1 MKKLITIFAV
11 VNIFSFNI
19 YAESETD
26 KDLKIKQLEAELKD
40 LKIKQLESE
49 IKQFKSGKVE
59 SCNSRFSIRGKTFTD
74 NQNGYMWEKPKVDN
88 KMNWHNAKSYCEN
101 LNLDGYSDWR
111 LPSRDELHTLMT
123 AYYGEY
129 NNGWETWFNN
139 NQHKRNDE
147 LFLPKEISGMFPK
160 GSIGWS
166 WFWTSNINNS
176 YSSYSWVVV
185 FPSGSGYW
193 GNQTNDFFVV
203 CVRDTN

>member
-19 YAESETD
+19 YAETD

-49 IKQFKSGKVE
+49 IKQLKSGKVE

-88 KMNWHNAKSYCEN
+88 KMTWHNAKNYCEN

-123 AYYGEY
+123 AYYGEH
-129 NNGWETWFNN
+129 NSGWETWFNN
-139 NQHKRNDE
+139 NKHKRNDG
-147 LFLPKEISGMFPK
+147 LFLPKEISGMFLK
-160 GSIGWS
+160 NSYGGSL
-166 WFWTSNINNS
+166 FWTLNITNS
-176 YSSYSWVVV
+176 YSSYSWIVN
-185 FPSGSGYW
+185 FNDGYDGW
-193 GNQTNDFFVV
+193 NTQTYDDFVV
-203 CVRDTN
+203 CVRDL